1 MYLKKSNEN
10 KLSVYKQQ
18 KHPFL
23 HLRAS
28 CLETGRITIPPNQ
41 YQTLFSAKDHCVQN
55 SEESVNYRSYHTETI
70 LSTEVITQK
79 PFCLQS
85 TTEVITQKP
94 FCLQSTTEVIT
105 QKPFCLVNY
114 RSYHTE
120 TVYDITIT

>member
-41 YQTLFSAKDHCVQN
+41 YQPLFSAKDHCVQN

-94 FCLQSTTEVIT
+94 FCL
-105 QKPFCLVNY
+105 VNY